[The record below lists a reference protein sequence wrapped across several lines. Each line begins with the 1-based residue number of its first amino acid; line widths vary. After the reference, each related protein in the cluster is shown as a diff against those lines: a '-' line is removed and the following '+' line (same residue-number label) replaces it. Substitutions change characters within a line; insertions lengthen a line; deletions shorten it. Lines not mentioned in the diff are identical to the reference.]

1 MSFGRLLS
9 ETRGTLGLVRT
20 VVLALLSA
28 FAAGAAWT
36 AGPPPQFKDCP
47 LTGVMPNYA
56 ASEDLHWSNWDSQ
69 SMRTA
74 EGKREKDIDVIG
86 AVCIQHYAEKPGKT
100 DGSALEIMENY
111 KEGMKKDG
119 AEIRRDDPHNV
130 VGHLT
135 KDGKEYWINVSASR
149 DDGYRV
155 AVVIVEPFKRSLLP
169 PSGNDYRLLGHIPG
183 FTAAMPTKKNFAE
196 YSFPLAKGPPVS
208 VRGALYIVNYSR
220 PSKPPE
226 RVITPMEIIENYRAA
241 LHDLNAEFLRDNPDS
256 ISARLDDHG
265 QIVWLLV
272 EASTV
277 VAVEEKPFQLSIQ
290 PPNADAMKDRLDKE
304 GHIAL
309 YVNFDFAKAT
319 LKPDAAPTIAQVVEL
334 LKRNPG
340 LKVSIDGHTDAIGG
354 HDYNVKLSQD
364 RAASVVDAIRAAG
377 IDGARLKSAGYGP
390 DKPIAP
396 NDTEE
401 GRAKNRRVEL
411 VRG

>member
-1 MSFGRLLS
+1 MSFGRSLS
-9 ETRGTLGLVRT
+9 QTKGTMVLVRA

-28 FAAGAAWT
+28 FGAGVAWA
-36 AGPPPQFKDCP
+36 AGPPPHFKDCP
-47 LTGVMPNYA
+47 LTGVMPNYEA
-56 ASEDLHWSNWDSQ
+56 YEEVRWLNWNSQ
-69 SMRTA
+69 SMRIA
-74 EGKREKDIDVIG
+74 EGNRDKDIDVVG
-86 AVCIQHYAEKPGKT
+86 AVCLQNYREKPGKT

-111 KEGMKKDG
+111 KESMKRSG
-119 AEIRRDDPHNV
+119 AEIKRDHPHNV
-130 VGHLT
+130 VGHLA
-135 KDGKEYWINVSASR
+135 KDGNEYWINVIASR
-149 DDGYRV
+149 DDGYN
-155 AVVIVEPFKRSLLP
+155 VVVVLVEPFKRSILP
-169 PSGNDYRLLGHIPG
+169 ASGNDYRLLGHIPG
-183 FTAAMPTKKNFAE
+183 FAAAAPTKKNFAE
-196 YSFPLAKGPPVS
+196 YSFPLAKGPDVS
-208 VRGALYIVNYSR
+208 VRGALYIVNYSQ
-220 PSKPPE
+220 PPKPPE
-226 RVITPMEIIENYRAA
+226 RMVTPKEIIENYRAA

-265 QIVWLLV
+265 QLVWLLV
-272 EASTV
+272 VANKV

-319 LKPDAAPTIAQVVEL
+319 LKPDAAPTISQVVEL
-334 LKRNPG
+334 LKRNPS

-377 IDGARLKSAGYGP
+377 IDGARLRSAGYGP

-396 NDTEE
+396 NDTDE

-411 VRG
+411 VKG

>member
-1 MSFGRLLS
+1 MIVARALS
-9 ETRGTLGLVRT
+9 ARRGVMDAVRI
-20 VVLALLSA
+20 VVLALFSA
-28 FAAGAAWT
+28 LVAGAAWA

-47 LTGVMPNYA
+47 LTGVMPNYTA
-56 ASEDLHWSNWDSQ
+56 YEDAHWLNWDSQ
-69 SMRTA
+69 SMRIA
-74 EGKREKDIDVIG
+74 EGKKDKDIVVVG
-86 AVCIQHYAEKPGKT
+86 AVCLQHYGERPGKT

-111 KEGMKKDG
+111 RESMKKDG
-119 AEIRRDDPHNV
+119 AEIKRDDPHNV

-155 AVVIVEPFKRSLLP
+155 VVVLVEPFKRSLLP
-169 PSGNDYRLLGHIPG
+169 ASGNDYRLLGHIPG
-183 FTAAMPTKKNFAE
+183 FTAETPTKKNFAE
-196 YSFPLAKGPPVS
+196 YSFPLATGPQAN

-220 PSKPPE
+220 PPKSSARE
-226 RVITPMEIIENYRAA
+226 ITPMEIVENYRAA
-241 LHDLNAEFLRDNPDS
+241 LHELNAEFLRDNPDS

-265 QIVWLLV
+265 QIVWILV
-272 EASTV
+272 GPFKV

-290 PPNADAMKDRLDKE
+290 PPNADAMKERLDKE
-304 GHIAL
+304 GHVAL

-319 LKPDAAPTIAQVVEL
+319 LKPDAAPTISQVVEL

-340 LKVSIDGHTDAIGG
+340 LRISIDGHTDAIGA

-377 IDGARLKSAGYGP
+377 IDGARMKSAGYGP

-401 GRAKNRRVEL
+401 NRAKNRRVEL
-411 VRG
+411 VKG